1 MRKNKYVMRK
11 YKYRYEMRKGRGVA
25 DRDYRDLSGFL
36 VSNQIP
42 NPCFQKNPK
51 CSFFVKTVV
60 LRYCV
65 RNSNAGAC
73 DSISRLIL
81 HSLRSFLTSCEEKF
95 LV

>member
-42 NPCFQKNPK
+42 NPCFQIIQN
-51 CSFFVKTVV
+51 
-60 LRYCV
+60 
-65 RNSNAGAC
+65 
-73 DSISRLIL
+73 IL
-81 HSLRSFLTSCEEKF
+81 SLSKQLC
-95 LV
+95 